1 MKNFSQDELRKM
13 YDTPPQEL
21 TSMIHETIASL
32 PYRETEETTVKK
44 KLSHVTVLAIVLIL
58 VLMATALAATSTTV
72 NNLVYKVW
80 PDLAEALMP
89 VNLACEDQG
98 IRLEVESAV
107 IQGCEILVTYS
118 LQDLKGDRIRSNADV
133 SFITPEL
140 SDSLRFTGHGVT
152 GETDPTTGKHFYA
165 VRLEYDDE
173 ILSENGYI
181 SFSTN
186 LLNCGSEEIACA
198 DLHPY
203 LMQYGSQV
211 PAMPVPDSL
220 KRINGP
226 YYEGN
231 LPEGLQV
238 IDNSRSLEI
247 PLCDTVCLSG
257 IGIIDGYLHVQIH
270 HTDYQPLETKEFR
283 ANPYSS
289 WVTAQD
295 QDGNLLYSGD
305 ADDEAALSVLH
316 WGGSDMMSEWTE
328 YFFKITREEA
338 ENADLSV
345 TVRKNLLPI
354 VGNWKIKIPERMI
367 RHSDQTE
374 ADEA

>member
-1 MKNFSQDELRKM
+1 M
-13 YDTPPQEL
+13 
-21 TSMIHETIASL
+21 
-32 PYRETEETTVKK
+32 
-44 KLSHVTVLAIVLIL
+44 
-58 VLMATALAATSTTV
+58 
-72 NNLVYKVW
+72 
-80 PDLAEALMP
+80 
-89 VNLACEDQG
+89 
-98 IRLEVESAV
+98 
-107 IQGCEILVTYS
+107 TYS
-118 LQDLKGDRIRSNADV
+118 LQDLKGDRIRDNAGA

-140 SDSLRFTGHGVT
+140 SASLGYTGDGIAC
-152 GETDPTTGKHFYA
+152 GTDPETSKHFYA
-165 VRLEYDDE
+165 VRLKYDDE

-186 LLNCGSEEIACA
+186 LLDCGSEEIACA

-220 KRINGP
+220 KLINGP

-270 HTDYQPLETKEFR
+270 YTDYQPFETEEFR

-295 QDGNLLYSGD
+295 QEGNLLYSGE

-316 WGGSDMMSEWTE
+316 WGGSDMMPEWTE

-354 VGNWKIKIPERMI
+354 VGNWKIRIPVRMI
-367 RHSDQTE
+367 QRFDQLET
-374 ADEA
+374 DEA